1 MKNLISLL
9 TLFILLSNSQ
19 NCKAQSLEL
28 PPVESVANDE
38 NKILI
43 DKIIELTDYKR
54 YFDNYCLNFVKKIG
68 KKEKWSSQKSQNVK
82 SRINFNEFKVQKLYN
97 WLSNY
102 STEELNEFIEL
113 YKKDK
118 KKKKKNIIMNNPNIA
133 KHLEWYAERLI
144 EN

>member
-1 MKNLISLL
+1 MKNLISVL

-28 PPVESVANDE
+28 PPVESAANDE

-43 DKIIELTDYKR
+43 DKIIELTDYKK
-54 YFDNYCLNFVKKIG
+54 YFNNYCLNFVKKIG

-82 SRINFNEFKVQKLYN
+82 SRINFNDFKVQKLYN

-118 KKKKKNIIMNNPNIA
+118 KKNKNNIIMDNPNIA

>member
-1 MKNLISLL
+1 MKNLISVL

-19 NCKAQSLEL
+19 NCKAQLLEL
-28 PPVESVANDE
+28 PPVESAANDE

-43 DKIIELTDYKR
+43 DKIIELTDYKK
-54 YFDNYCLNFVKKIG
+54 YFNNYCLNFVKKIG

-82 SRINFNEFKVQKLYN
+82 SRINFNDFKVQKLYN

-118 KKKKKNIIMNNPNIA
+118 KKNKNNIIMDNPNIA